1 MALNL
6 GLLVFS
12 FIITSILIVPFINLL
27 YKLRFTRRIEAP
39 KKGKIPQFDK
49 LHDTKAGTPIGGG
62 VLVVGVVFIL
72 FMIIFPLI
80 RRFGVYIEGAHN
92 ISSEIN
98 IIFFAFLSFAVLG
111 LYDDFVKLY
120 RKMEPGKIGMW
131 VGLRRK
137 QKFALQ
143 CLIALILGFLIYYD
157 LGVSIIHLPLLDRV
171 VDLGIWYIPFA
182 AFVIV
187 SFVNAVNITDG
198 LDGLMPGIL
207 LICLFAFW
215 IIAAS
220 VFDTPLSVFIS
231 LWIGALIAFLYFN
244 IWPARIMIGDSGA
257 LSFGATLAVV
267 GLLTG
272 KIFVLAIVGGLF
284 VAEVASSLIQ
294 ISARKILGRPILPGS
309 PVHFMLQLR
318 GWEEPKIVM
327 RAWLAA
333 IMLAVFGLWL
343 ALI

>member
-6 GLLVFS
+6 GLLIFS
-12 FIITSILIVPFINLL
+12 FIFTSILIVPFINLL
-27 YKLRFTRRIEAP
+27 YKLRFTRRTEAP
-39 KKGKIPQFDK
+39 KKGKIPEFDK
-49 LHDTKAGTPIGGG
+49 IHDLKVGTPVGGG
-62 VLVVGVVFIL
+62 VLIVSVVFIL
-72 FMIIFPLI
+72 FMLIFPLM
-80 RRFGVYIEGAHN
+80 RRLGVYIEGAHD
-92 ISSEIN
+92 IQTEIN
-98 IIFFAFLSFAVLG
+98 IVFLSFLSFAALG
-111 LYDDFVKLY
+111 LYDDFIKLY

-131 VGLRRK
+131 VGLRRR

-143 CLIALILGFLIYYD
+143 WLIALILGFLIYYN
-157 LGVSIIHLPLLDRV
+157 LGISIIHIPLLDIV
-171 VDLGIWYIPFA
+171 VDLGFWYIPFA
-182 AFVIV
+182 AFIIV

-215 IIAAS
+215 IIASS

-231 LWIGALIAFLYFN
+231 LWIGALISFLYFN
-244 IWPARIMIGDSGA
+244 IWPARIWMGDSGA
-257 LSFGATLAVV
+257 LSFGATLAVI

-272 KIFVLAIVGGLF
+272 KIFVLAIIGGLF
-284 VAEVASSLIQ
+284 VAELTSSFIQ
-294 ISARKILGRPILPGS
+294 IMARKILGRPVLPGS
-309 PVHFMLQLR
+309 PIHFMLQLR

-333 IMLAVFGLWL
+333 IILAIFGLWL